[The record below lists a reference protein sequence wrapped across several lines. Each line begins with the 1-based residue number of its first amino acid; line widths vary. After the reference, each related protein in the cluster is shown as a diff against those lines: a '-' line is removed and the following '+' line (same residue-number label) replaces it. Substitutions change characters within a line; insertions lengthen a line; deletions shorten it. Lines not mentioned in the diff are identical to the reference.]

1 MSTIYVSEPATKGKV
16 LLTTSYGPVEIELWP
31 KEAPKAVR
39 NFVQLCLEGYYD
51 GTVFHRV
58 IKPFLVQ
65 GGDPTGTGEGGQSIY
80 PAGVFPDEFHS
91 RLRFNHRGLVA
102 CANAGRP
109 NSNGSQF
116 FITLDRCEWL
126 DKKHTIFGKV
136 IGDSIYNVLGLGE
149 LETGKDDRP
158 TLDPLPQILSVE
170 VLWNPFDDIVP
181 RRLLM
186 HPNFDSS
193 EEKETEQKKKKVTKK
208 LNLLSFGEEAEEDDK
223 ELLAVVVKT
232 RITSSR
238 DVLNENHDQG
248 PKTEDVQLIM
258 VKEDE
263 GYKFDA
269 PNKKE
274 WADAHERV
282 IASTVAWRK
291 LLLMKKRIGSEFR
304 AKRMAADIADDAGLH
319 LLGDRQI
326 HKQKKLIRKEN
337 ADVVLAK
344 LDRFKSTKFQ
354 GSD

>member
-39 NFVQLCLEGYYD
+39 NFVQLCLESYYD

-58 IKPFLVQ
+58 IKSFLVQ

-80 PAGVFPDEFHS
+80 PGGVFPDEFHS

-158 TLDPLPQILSVE
+158 TLDPLPKILSVE

-181 RRLLM
+181 RR
-186 HPNFDSS
+186 NFDSS
-193 EEKETEQKKKKVTKK
+193 EEKETELMKKKKVTKK
-208 LNLLSFGEEAEEDDK
+208 LNLLSFGEEAEQDDK

-248 PKTEDVQLIM
+248 QKTEDVQLLM
-258 VKEDE
+258 VKED
-263 GYKFDA
+263 DA
-269 PNKKE
+269 RNKKE

-304 AKRMAADIADDAGLH
+304 AKRMAADIADDAGLQ
-319 LLGDRQI
+319 LLGDRQMQ
-326 HKQKKLIRKEN
+326 KQKKRIRKEN
-337 ADVVLAK
+337 EDDVLAK